1 MCRLLEAIRYEN
13 GRFDHLKYHRQR
25 MSYARKMLF
34 GLGDEPDLPGTLLK
48 AEKEQFPG
56 KKHGIFK
63 CRVVYD
69 SQIRE
74 IRFLPYV
81 LPVIRSL
88 RLVRCDDLDY
98 SLKYE
103 DRSRLNLLF
112 GQRGGADD
120 ILIVKNGWITD
131 TSFCN
136 VLFFNGKQWL
146 TPEHPL
152 LKGTQRAA
160 LLEMERIGTARISP
174 GDLKLF
180 SGIRLINAMIRFE
193 DKLDIP
199 MENVNW

>member
-25 MSYARKMLF
+25 MKYSQKIRF
-34 GLGDEPDLPGTLLK
+34 GMESEPSLLSSLQK
-48 AEKEQFPG
+48 AKEEQFADLENG
-56 KKHGIFK
+56 LFK

-131 TSFCN
+131 TSYCN
-136 VLFFNGKQWL
+136 VLFFNGKRWL
-146 TPEHPL
+146 TPEQPL

-160 LLEMERIGTARISP
+160 LLETERVETARIRP

-199 MENVNW
+199 MENVSW

>member
-1 MCRLLEAIRYEN
+1 MCRLLETIRYEN

-25 MSYARKMLF
+25 MKYSQKICF
-34 GLGDEPDLPGTLLK
+34 GLENEPRLLSSLQK
-48 AEKEQFPG
+48 AKEEQFADLENG
-56 KKHGIFK
+56 LFK

-88 RLVRCDDLDY
+88 RLVQCDDLDY

-131 TSFCN
+131 TSYCN
-136 VLFFNGKQWL
+136 VLFFNRKRWL
-146 TPEHPL
+146 TPEQPL

-160 LLEMERIGTARISP
+160 LLETERVETARIRP

-180 SGIRLINAMIRFE
+180 SGIRLMNAMIRFE

-199 MENVNW
+199 MENVSW